1 MIIMSNWFRIL
12 KVESGAMIEF
22 MERLEDKFGGK
33 YVQVTSLRKN
43 SPLKYKLS
51 NKDGDFILT
60 RNKENRYSFM
70 RMGIEQSIF
79 TNVFENRLKNFD
91 MSTLDNTF
99 EKEAGGVAFVAHGND
114 KSKFNLKYGGGKRG
128 KKDYEKDE

>member
-1 MIIMSNWFRIL
+1 VIIMSNWFRIL
-12 KVESGAMIEF
+12 KVESGVMIEF

-33 YVQVTSLRKN
+33 HIRVTTRPKK
-43 SPLKYKLS
+43 PLKYKLS

-60 RNKENRYSFM
+60 RNKENKYSFM

-91 MSTLDNTF
+91 MSTLDSTF

>member
-1 MIIMSNWFRIL
+1 MSNWFRIL
-12 KVESGAMIEF
+12 KVESGIMIEF

-33 YVQVTSLRKN
+33 HSRVYSQRRN
-43 SPLKYKLS
+43 APLKYKLS

-70 RMGIEQSIF
+70 RMGIEESIF
-79 TNVFENRLKNFD
+79 TNVFENHLKNFD

>member
-1 MIIMSNWFRIL
+1 MSNWFRIL
-12 KVESGAMIEF
+12 KVESGAMIKF

-33 YVQVTSLRKN
+33 YIQVTSLRKN

-99 EKEAGGVAFVAHGND
+99 EKEEGGAAFVAHGND
-114 KSKFNLKYGGGKRG
+114 KSKFHLKYGGGKRG

>member
-1 MIIMSNWFRIL
+1 MSNWFRIL

-33 YVQVTSLRKN
+33 HIRVTPRPKK
-43 SPLKYKLS
+43 PLKYKLS

-60 RNKENRYSFM
+60 RNKENKYSFM

-91 MSTLDNTF
+91 MSTLDSTF

>member
-1 MIIMSNWFRIL
+1 MSNWFRIL
-12 KVESGAMIEF
+12 KVESGAMIKF

-33 YVQVTSLRKN
+33 YIQVTSLRKN

-99 EKEAGGVAFVAHGND
+99 EKEEGGVAFVAHGND